1 MVFQFS
7 LITAM
12 PSVMATGIPDFLS
25 LPMKFCKGNS
35 SFSLYGS
42 TCAAVQEWQRNQAWH
57 QILTVLRVV
66 LFLPGTPG
74 LCLSRLVLGQKLSC
88 ALSFECIWEH
98 ADYLC
103 TAIQAL
109 TYCTS
114 SSHCHPS
121 HPPLWWHLIAVIA
134 WLGMPQILLKNVT
147 VSVTTWENIPNA
159 NWALAAYKT
168 IAELH
173 FRIALGFRTRPGL
186 PIYVDALQNSPC
198 FHWNQWKSWHRE

>member
-12 PSVMATGIPDFLS
+12 PLIMATGIPDFLS
-25 LPMKFCKGNS
+25 LPMKFYKGNS

-42 TCAAVQEWQRNQAWH
+42 AYAAVQEWQRNQAWH
-57 QILTVLRVV
+57 QILTVLRV

-88 ALSFECIWEH
+88 ALSFECVWEH
-98 ADYLC
+98 TDYLC
-103 TAIQAL
+103 TGIQAL

-121 HPPLWWHLIAVIA
+121 HPPLWWHLVAVIA

-147 VSVTTWENIPNA
+147 VSVTTWGKYSKCKLSSSCLQNYCRA
-159 NWALAAYKT
+159 
-168 IAELH
+168 
-173 FRIALGFRTRPGL
+173 
-186 PIYVDALQNSPC
+186 ALQDCSGL
-198 FHWNQWKSWHRE
+198 